1 MNSVADFLKR
11 ASNRSGFYRERFEE
25 KKIPTDHSNL
35 VILPFFGDLR
45 SMCIMSSLLL
55 QRYREEFKNSK
66 YFILA
71 SWPGFEGLFPYVDEY
86 WSLTDE
92 AHIKKFYEQS
102 DGLKNKSD
110 LNTIYQRNLNEFFRD
125 VISTTEVE
133 KFYHNGLTEQFFE
146 DFIHPK
152 RFLPFIPSASVLG
165 KEVNRELMTKPGYKV
180 LIHPSLFGKQWIN
193 GRSKNVPA
201 KKEFW
206 IELVNY
212 LLEMNFSPVIW
223 QNYLSYD
230 LSQELVGKC
239 IFVGEKEIIRV
250 LATMRATGCVL
261 DVFNNTSRLA
271 ILSRCPF
278 LAVDE
283 RSRYVNQREHEIDDL
298 CGKDILKQYIYT
310 FSTIITEGDVDNWRQ
325 DIFPAIVK
333 KLENFL
339 PSINRDELPSTV
351 ESNEV
356 LPYKKHVR
364 INKPKKLGVHF
375 IKVQRD

>member
-1 MNSVADFLKR
+1 
-11 ASNRSGFYRERFEE
+11 
-25 KKIPTDHSNL
+25 
-35 VILPFFGDLR
+35 
-45 SMCIMSSLLL
+45 MCLL
-55 QRYREEFKNSK
+55 
-66 YFILA
+66 
-71 SWPGFEGLFPYVDEY
+71 
-86 WSLTDE
+86 
-92 AHIKKFYEQS
+92 
-102 DGLKNKSD
+102 
-110 LNTIYQRNLNEFFRD
+110 
-125 VISTTEVE
+125 
-133 KFYHNGLTEQFFE
+133 
-146 DFIHPK
+146 
-152 RFLPFIPSASVLG
+152 
-165 KEVNRELMTKPGYKV
+165 
-180 LIHPSLFGKQWIN
+180 
-193 GRSKNVPA
+193 
-201 KKEFW
+201 KEFW

-333 KLENFL
+333 KLENFYL
-339 PSINRDELPSTV
+339 QLIGMSFLLLWSRMKFFLIKSMF
-351 ESNEV
+351 V
-356 LPYKKHVR
+356 LISLR
-364 INKPKKLGVHF
+364 N
-375 IKVQRD
+375 